1 MNPIPKGGY
10 FQMIETDHL
19 FDDEAMRRFLV
30 DGYVVVKADL
40 PGGVHAGIHRGIE
53 EVLAAHG
60 NLGNNILPLIPEI
73 GQVFDH
79 PAVRGAMSS
88 ILGQGYVMHPH
99 RYCHANPPGS
109 EGQDFHKDTYEPDL
123 EATHP
128 RCRWAMA
135 FYYPQD
141 TGADMGPSAILQGSQ
156 YYETTEAAHEQPEL
170 PLCGEAGTVAII
182 HYDLWHRASPN
193 RSNRQ
198 RYMLKFLFE
207 RTTEPS
213 RPSWRNA
220 DPGWTAPA
228 GNPGRH
234 QGLYEGLWHWNR
246 GAGTARKSGPQNGK
260 TAEALEEDLLGG
272 DERTRIDAGYGL
284 GALGETAL
292 PRLTRALQTGSSE
305 IGRHA
310 AIGLSSLGGAA
321 VPNLVEALD
330 HDSSRVRA
338 DAAYALADLGPA
350 VWQDLLHADTNA
362 RRSAAAALTA
372 VLGDESDQVRSNAA
386 EALGTI
392 AEPLQEAVAGLA
404 GLLGDSD
411 ITVRDNAARA
421 LARMGPAA
429 EGAVAALVRALR
441 DENRYVRFHA
451 GLALRRIGSPAA
463 ERALFDDLLTARWCP
478 LTTAE
483 SPY

>member
-1 MNPIPKGGY
+1 MQSIA
-10 FQMIETDHL
+10 DHL

-30 DGYVVVKADL
+30 DGYVVVKAGL
-40 PGGVHAGIHRGIE
+40 PAGFHAGIHRGVE
-53 EVLAAHG
+53 EMLAAHG
-60 NLGNNILPLIPEI
+60 NLGNNVLPLIPEI

-79 PAVRGAMSS
+79 PAVRGAMTS
-88 ILGQGYVMHPH
+88 ILGPGYVMHPH
-99 RYCHANPPGS
+99 RYCHHNPPGS

-141 TGADMGPSAILQGSQ
+141 TGADMGPSAILPGSQ
-156 YYETTEAAHEQPEL
+156 YYATSEAAHEQTEL

-193 RSNRQ
+193 RSGRP

-207 RTTEPS
+207 RTGEPT
-213 RPSWRNA
+213 RPSWRNS

-228 GNPGRH
+228 GEPGRH
-234 QGLYEGLWHWNR
+234 QRLYEELWHWNR
-246 GAGTARKSGPQNGK
+246 GVRAARNGAPDNGK
-260 TAEALEEDLLGG
+260 TPEALEEDLLRG
-272 DERTRIDAGYGL
+272 DERARIEAAYEL
-284 GALGETAL
+284 AALGDAAL
-292 PRLTRALQTGSSE
+292 PRLTQALTGSAE
-305 IGRHA
+305 AGRHA
-310 AIGLSSLGGAA
+310 AFGLSSAGGAS
-321 VPNLVEALD
+321 VPHLIEALD
-330 HDSSRVRA
+330 HDSSQVRA

-350 VWQDLLHADTNA
+350 VWQELLHADTDA

-372 VLGDESDQVRSNAA
+372 VLGDESNQVRGNAA

-392 AEPLQEAVAGLA
+392 AEPLPEAVAGLA
-404 GLLGDSD
+404 GLLEDSD

-463 ERALFDDLLTARWCP
+463 EHALFDDLLTARWCP

>member
-1 MNPIPKGGY
+1 MQTI
-10 FQMIETDHL
+10 TDHL
-19 FDDEAMRRFLV
+19 FDDETMRRFLV

-40 PGGVHAGIHRGIE
+40 PDGVHAGIHRGVE
-53 EVLAAHG
+53 EMIAAHG

-79 PAVRGAMSS
+79 PAVRGAMTS
-88 ILGQGYVMHPH
+88 ILGRGYVMHPH
-99 RYCHANPPGS
+99 RYCHRNPPGS
-109 EGQDFHKDTYEPDL
+109 EGQGFHKDTYEPDV

-141 TGADMGPSAILQGSQ
+141 TSADMGPSAILPGSQ
-156 YYETTEAAHEQPEL
+156 YYETSEAAHEQPEL

-220 DPGWTAPA
+220 YPGWTAPA

-234 QGLYEGLWHWNR
+234 QGLYEQLWHWNR
-246 GAGTARKSGPQNGK
+246 GAGAARKSGPVNGK
-260 TAEALEEDLLGG
+260 TAEALAGDLLGG
-272 DERTRIDAGYGL
+272 DERTRIDAAFEL
-284 GALGETAL
+284 GALGGDALALLAAALEAGSRET
-292 PRLTRALQTGSSE
+292 
-305 IGRHA
+305 GRHA

-321 VPNLVEALD
+321 VPRLVEALE

-362 RRSAAAALTA
+362 RRSAVTALTA

-392 AEPLQEAVAGLA
+392 GDPPPESVDGLA
-404 GLLGDSD
+404 GLLGDRD

-429 EGAVAALVRALR
+429 EGAVPALVRALR

-463 ERALFDDLLTARWCP
+463 ERALFEDLLTARWCP